1 TAIGLLME
9 PLRLTLSCNEYDRTR
24 FLVDGTVKAEG
35 IDLNVISLPSEE
47 RHRRFSRDLEFDVC
61 ELQMG
66 VFLGWMARGAPF
78 TAIPVFPHRKFCH
91 GNVLV
96 HAASGIEKPADLA
109 GKIIGMRAHFNPV
122 SLWMRGVLQEEYGV
136 PSRSLK
142 IRTNQI
148 EQVPGWQP
156 PDWMEIERIP
166 NGQKVEELLLRG
178 EIDACMLPEINF
190 KLARNTTGVGRLW
203 PNFRDVEK
211 KYYLRTKIFPIR
223 HVVVVKNAILELH
236 PWVAQSL
243 VEAFAKAKEIG
254 IKHVSDTRRSFLA
267 WYGAELEEERDLF
280 GDDAWPYNIKDNR
293 VVLETM
299 TRYAE
304 WAGVTDRKL
313 DIKDLF
319 AESASPGESV

>member
-1 TAIGLLME
+1 ME

-35 IDLNVISLPSEE
+35 IDLSVVSLPSEE

-66 VFLGWMARGAPF
+66 VFLGWMGRGAPF

-96 HAASGIEKPADLA
+96 HAASGIQKPADLA

-136 PSRSLK
+136 PARGFR
-142 IRTNQI
+142 IRTNQQ

-156 PDWMEIERIP
+156 PDWMEIERLP
-166 NGQKVEELLLRG
+166 KGQKVEELLLRG
-178 EIDACMLPEINF
+178 EIDACMLPEISF
-190 KLARNTTGVGRLW
+190 KLARNTTGVRRLW

-211 KYYLRTKIFPIR
+211 QYYLRTKIFPIR
-223 HVVVVKNAILELH
+223 HVVVVKNSILERY

-243 VEAFAKAKEIG
+243 VEAFTKAKEIG

-267 WYGAELEEERDLF
+267 WYGAQLEEERELF

-293 VVLETM
+293 HVLETM
-299 TRYAE
+299 IRYAE
-304 WAGVTDRKL
+304 MVGVTDHRL
-313 DIKDLF
+313 EIKDLF
-319 AESASPGESV
+319 AESAVADEAG

>member
-1 TAIGLLME
+1 ME
-9 PLRLTLSCNEYDRTR
+9 PLCLTLSCNEYDRTR

-96 HAASGIEKPADLA
+96 HAASGIEKPEDLA

-136 PSRSLK
+136 PARALK
-142 IRTNQI
+142 IRTNQQ

-156 PDWMEIERIP
+156 PDWMEIERVP
-166 NGQKVEELLLRG
+166 KGQKVEELLLRG
-178 EIDACMLPEINF
+178 EIDACMLPEISF
-190 KLARNTTGVGRLW
+190 KLARNTTGVRRLW

-211 KYYLRTKIFPIR
+211 EYYLRTKIFPIR
-223 HVVVVKNAILELH
+223 HVVVVKNAILERH
-236 PWVAQSL
+236 PWVACSL

-267 WYGAELEEERDLF
+267 WYGAELEEERELF

-304 WAGVTDRKL
+304 LVGVTDRKL
-313 DIKDLF
+313 EIKELF
-319 AESASPGESV
+319 AESASAGESV